1 MKRFWLNFKQAFRV
15 RNFVREK
22 WTLADVGNL
31 FFLTILYILQGIPL
45 GLWSTIPVLLNNRT
59 SNFKIGLMTLA
70 TLPFSLKLLWAPV
83 MEYYYVEKLG
93 KRKSWVL
100 LSKIL
105 SGLLIFYGSFK
116 GRMDRWL
123 FPEHLHIVSPDTS
136 YDHDQ
141 IKLLKIFLFFL
152 ALSFLVATEDTALDS
167 WAIAMLRPR
176 MRVHAAFVNSLGNS
190 VGFSLPFFLI
200 LISSTFFHKFTKHFK
215 YNIEHHTKADCRC
228 HPVYGKIPEDR
239 LVTVSG
245 FMHMFCICI
254 LVVSLIIFLKKEKPE
269 PLNRD
274 MFSPDNSFEET
285 SDKPVLEEKTDVESG
300 ADTRKYKLFNSYG
313 MMVRVLQLKPVKSL
327 AFILL
332 TKYLFFAPEI
342 VIDLKM
348 MKYGLAQDLY
358 GFLCSFSIVVDV
370 IFPFLI
376 AFYISRFGFTN
387 TQYYGLFV
395 RYISFVGS
403 VVFLVVT
410 KYFFKKE
417 HEEAA
422 HAIYFVALYYILVI
436 RKTIQ
441 LNNLATEFGLFNKV
455 SDQSIVTFYVAL
467 LKSLSNLGNFYP
479 SFLSLVLVDLF
490 TISKS
495 WSRIAKKIHVDGVYV
510 LSVVAIIC
518 GFKFLTKY
526 KPKYR
531 MVNYYSDSEWR
542 VVKQTK

>member
-1 MKRFWLNFKQAFRV
+1 MKKFWVNFKHAFRV

-22 WTLADVGNL
+22 WTWADVGNL
-31 FFLTILYILQGIPL
+31 SFLTILYILQGIPL
-45 GLWSTIPVLLNNRT
+45 GLWSTIPILLNNRV
-59 SNFKIGLMTLA
+59 SNFKIGLMTVA

-83 MEYYYVEKLG
+83 MEYYYVDKLG
-93 KRKSWVL
+93 KRKTWVI
-100 LSKIL
+100 LSQIS
-105 SGLLIFYGSFK
+105 SGLLMFYGSFK
-116 GRMDRWL
+116 GRMDKWL
-123 FPEHLHIVSPDTS
+123 FPEHLHIVTPDTK

-141 IKLLKIFLFFL
+141 IKLFKIFLFFFI
-152 ALSFLVATEDTALDS
+152 LSFLVATQDTALDS

-200 LISSTFFHKFTKHFK
+200 LISSRFFHRFTKHFK

-228 HPVYGKIPEDR
+228 NPVYGKIPDDH

-254 LVVSLIIFLKKEKPE
+254 MVATLIVFLKREKKE

-274 MFSPDNSFEET
+274 MFSPDNSFEDSSE
-285 SDKPVLEEKTDVESG
+285 KPVLEEEKRDVESG
-300 ADTRKYKLFNSYG
+300 ADRRKYKLFNSYG

-358 GFLCSFSIVVDV
+358 GFLKSFSIVVDV

-387 TQYYGLFV
+387 TQYYGLFL
-395 RYISFVGS
+395 RYISLVGS
-403 VVFLVVT
+403 LVFLVVT

-417 HEEAA
+417 HEEPA

-436 RKTIQ
+436 RKTTQ
-441 LNNLATEFGLFNKV
+441 LNNVATEFGLFNKV

-467 LKSLSNLGNFYP
+467 LKSLSNLGMFYP
-479 SFLSLVLVDLF
+479 SFLSLILVDLF
-490 TISKS
+490 TI
-495 WSRIAKKIHVDGVYV
+495 KKIHVDGVYV
-510 LSVVAIIC
+510 LTVVAIIC
-518 GFKFLTKY
+518 GFKLLTKY
-526 KPKYR
+526 KPKYK
-531 MVNYYSDSEWR
+531 MVNYYNDNEWR
-542 VVKQTK
+542 IVKQTK